1 MVLTG
6 RITFFAKPIGRLYRP
21 FAQCRETYTKASMKS
36 LHQKEMQMSR
46 VALSFFASQSSLLS
60 TVLHRA
66 FPWEPELYRAVSL
79 DFLAFGPSGFCSGKH
94 QQEITRKKY
103 LLTGWSPVN
112 HGLKVTAPARHC
124 SASTTAVTFGF
135 WRPLLP
141 QNPFG
146 PLRANSTHSC
156 QPWVASP
163 SLVNF
168 L

>member
-79 DFLAFGPSGFCSGKH
+79 DFLAFGPSWVL
-94 QQEITRKKY
+94 QWE
-103 LLTGWSPVN
+103 
-112 HGLKVTAPARHC
+112 APAGDHRKGEVFTHWMVPC
-124 SASTTAVTFGF
+124 EPWAESHGSCQALLCFHYCCHVWLLETTAAPE
-135 WRPLLP
+135 PLWA
-141 QNPFG
+141 F
-146 PLRANSTHSC
+146 AC
-156 QPWVASP
+156 
-163 SLVNF
+163 
-168 L
+168 